1 MKRVELYG
9 RVRHAVMIEGLSQR
23 EAARCFGIDPRTVRK
38 MLSYSVPPGYVRTR
52 PPVRPKLDPFIGI
65 IDRILEEDKDRPKKQ
80 RHTSK
85 RIFERLRDEYGFTG
99 KIAIV
104 KDYICGVRQ
113 RRREMFV
120 PLTHPPGHA
129 QMTLQEMDAPAL
141 GVEERRDEAPGA
153 GASHARP
160 TPDPEVVAKP
170 KRRKF
175 TVDFG
180 EALAVIGGVERK
192 IHFLAMSLPHSD
204 ACFVKAYPGETTEA
218 FCDGHVSGF
227 SFFGGVP
234 RSILY
239 DNTRIAVARI
249 LGDGKRQRTR
259 VFSELRSHY
268 LFEDRFGRP
277 GKGNDKGKVEGIVGY
292 CRRNFL
298 VPMPRFRNFDD
309 LNTHLEACCAK
320 RWAEQLR
327 GHDQTVGE
335 RLERDR
341 AALQRLPAIAYDAC
355 DKRPGRVSSLSLV
368 RYRGTDYSVPT
379 RFGHCEVLV
388 RGYVHEVVISC
399 AAEVIARHPRS
410 YEQEDFVFD
419 PLHYLSL
426 LEQKTNALDQAA
438 PLAGW
443 LLPPVFGDLR
453 RLLEARM
460 GKAGKR
466 EYVQVLRLIESF
478 SLDDVR
484 AAISEALERGVI
496 GFDAV
501 KHLVLC
507 RIEKRPPRLNLL
519 AHPYLPR
526 AEVATTSAR
535 SYMGLLKGAAP

>member
-99 KIAIV
+99 KITIV

-129 QMTLQEMDAPAL
+129 Q
-141 GVEERRDEAPGA
+141 
-153 GASHARP
+153 
-160 TPDPEVVAKP
+160 
-170 KRRKF
+170 
-175 TVDFG
+175 VDFG

-218 FCDGHVSGF
+218 FCGGHVSGF

-341 AALQRLPAIAYDAC
+341 AVLQRLPAIAYDAC

-368 RYRGTDYSVPT
+368 RLSRHRLLRPHTVRPLRGAGPRLCPRGGHQLRRRGDCQAPAFIRARGLRLRSAALSV
-379 RFGHCEVLV
+379 
-388 RGYVHEVVISC
+388 
-399 AAEVIARHPRS
+399 
-410 YEQEDFVFD
+410 
-419 PLHYLSL
+419 
-426 LEQKTNALDQAA
+426 
-438 PLAGW
+438 LAGAKDQRAGSGGS
-443 LLPPVFGDLR
+443 LGRLAVAAGVRRSPP
-453 RLLEARM
+453 
-460 GKAGKR
+460 
-466 EYVQVLRLIESF
+466 
-478 SLDDVR
+478 
-484 AAISEALERGVI
+484 
-496 GFDAV
+496 
-501 KHLVLC
+501 
-507 RIEKRPPRLNLL
+507 P
-519 AHPYLPR
+519 
-526 AEVATTSAR
+526 T
-535 SYMGLLKGAAP
+535 

>member
-99 KIAIV
+99 KITIV

-129 QMTLQEMDAPAL
+129 Q
-141 GVEERRDEAPGA
+141 
-153 GASHARP
+153 
-160 TPDPEVVAKP
+160 
-170 KRRKF
+170 
-175 TVDFG
+175 VDFG

-341 AALQRLPAIAYDAC
+341 AVLQRLPAIAYDAC

-388 RGYVHEVVISC
+388 RGYVHEVHQLRRRGDCQAPAFIRRIFEACC
-399 AAEVIARHPRS
+399 AKRWAEQLRGHDQTVGGDAWNGIVRFFRRLPAIAYDACDKRPGRVS
-410 YEQEDFVFD
+410 S
-419 PLHYLSL
+419 LSL
-426 LEQKTNALDQAA
+426 VRYLAA
-438 PLAGW
+438 PITPSPHGSANLRGAGPRLCPRGGHQLRRARGLRLRSAALSVLAGAKDQRAGSGGSRGR
-443 LLPPVFGDLR
+443 LAVAAGVRRSPP
-453 RLLEARM
+453 
-460 GKAGKR
+460 
-466 EYVQVLRLIESF
+466 
-478 SLDDVR
+478 
-484 AAISEALERGVI
+484 
-496 GFDAV
+496 
-501 KHLVLC
+501 
-507 RIEKRPPRLNLL
+507 P
-519 AHPYLPR
+519 
-526 AEVATTSAR
+526 T
-535 SYMGLLKGAAP
+535 

>member
-1 MKRVELYG
+1 MSDAATAFRAILRQDLPSFIRKSFATVAPAIPYLENWHIQAMAWHLEEVYAGRIKRLIISVPP
-9 RVRHAVMIEGLSQR
+9 RHLKSISASVAFPAWVLGKDPTRRIISVSYAQDIARKHALDFRSVMDATWYRKTFRGTR
-23 EAARCFGIDPRTVRK
+23 IDPRKNTELEI
-38 MLSYSVPPGYVRTR
+38 MTT
-52 PPVRPKLDPFIGI
+52 
-65 IDRILEEDKDRPKKQ
+65 DRG
-80 RHTSK
+80 
-85 RIFERLRDEYGFTG
+85 FRLT
-99 KIAIV
+99 
-104 KDYICGVRQ
+104 
-113 RRREMFV
+113 
-120 PLTHPPGHA
+120 
-129 QMTLQEMDAPAL
+129 
-141 GVEERRDEAPGA
+141 
-153 GASHARP
+153 
-160 TPDPEVVAKP
+160 
-170 KRRKF
+170 
-175 TVDFG
+175 
-180 EALAVIGGVERK
+180 
-192 IHFLAMSLPHSD
+192 
-204 ACFVKAYPGETTEA
+204 
-218 FCDGHVSGF
+218 
-227 SFFGGVP
+227 
-234 RSILY
+234 
-239 DNTRIAVARI
+239 N
-249 LGDGKRQRTR
+249 
-259 VFSELRSHY
+259 
-268 LFEDRFGRP
+268 
-277 GKGNDKGKVEGIVGY
+277 
-292 CRRNFL
+292 
-298 VPMPRFRNFDD
+298 D

-341 AALQRLPAIAYDAC
+341 AVLQRLPAIAYDAC

-379 RFGHCEVLV
+379 RFGHCEVRV

-419 PLHYLSL
+419 PLHYRSL

-443 LLPPVFGDLR
+443 LLPPVFGNLR

-535 SYMGLLKGAAP
+535 SSMGLLKGAAP

>member
-99 KIAIV
+99 KITIV

-129 QMTLQEMDAPAL
+129 Q
-141 GVEERRDEAPGA
+141 
-153 GASHARP
+153 
-160 TPDPEVVAKP
+160 
-170 KRRKF
+170 
-175 TVDFG
+175 VDFG

-341 AALQRLPAIAYDAC
+341 AVLQRLPAIAYDAC
-355 DKRPGRVSSLSLV
+355 DKRPGRVS
-368 RYRGTDYSVPT
+368 RCRW
-379 RFGHCEVLV
+379 
-388 RGYVHEVVISC
+388 C
-399 AAEVIARHPRS
+399 AIAAPITPSPHGSAIARCWS
-410 YEQEDFVFD
+410 
-419 PLHYLSL
+419 
-426 LEQKTNALDQAA
+426 AA
-438 PLAGW
+438 MSTRW
-443 LLPPVFGDLR
+443 
-453 RLLEARM
+453 
-460 GKAGKR
+460 
-466 EYVQVLRLIESF
+466 S
-478 SLDDVR
+478 S
-484 AAISEALERGVI
+484 
-496 GFDAV
+496 
-501 KHLVLC
+501 
-507 RIEKRPPRLNLL
+507 
-519 AHPYLPR
+519 
-526 AEVATTSAR
+526 VAPQR
-535 SYMGLLKGAAP
+535 